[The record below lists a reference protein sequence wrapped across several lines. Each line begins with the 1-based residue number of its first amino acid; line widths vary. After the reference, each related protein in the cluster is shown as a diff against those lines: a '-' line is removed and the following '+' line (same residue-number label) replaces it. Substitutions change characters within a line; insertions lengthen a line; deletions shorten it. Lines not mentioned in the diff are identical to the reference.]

1 MTMITIELP
10 NERLQRL
17 EEMALKLGISME
29 DLIRISVEDM
39 LTQQDEQFQ
48 KIAKYVLEK
57 NLELY
62 KRLAA

>member
-10 NERLQRL
+10 NERLRRL
-17 EEMALKLGISME
+17 EEMASKLGVTKE
-29 DLIRISVEDM
+29 ELIRVSVEDM
-39 LTQQDEQFQ
+39 LMQPDDEFQ

>member
-1 MTMITIELP
+1 MTVITIELP

-17 EEMALKLGISME
+17 EELASKLGVTKE
-29 DLIRISVEDM
+29 ELIRVSVEDM
-39 LTQQDEQFQ
+39 LMQPDDEFQ

>member
-10 NERLQRL
+10 NERLHRL
-17 EEMALKLGISME
+17 EEMASKLGVTKE
-29 DLIRISVEDM
+29 ELIRVSVEDM
-39 LTQQDEQFQ
+39 LMQPDDEFQ

>member
-17 EEMALKLGISME
+17 EEMALKLGISMQ

-48 KIAKYVLEK
+48 KIAAYLLKK
-57 NLELY
+57 NSELY

>member
-1 MTMITIELP
+1 MTTITIELP

-17 EEMALKLGISME
+17 EELALKLGISME

-39 LTQQDEQFQ
+39 LNQPDEEFQ

>member
-17 EEMALKLGISME
+17 EEMALKLGVSME

-48 KIAKYVLEK
+48 KIATYLLKK
-57 NLELY
+57 NSELY

>member
-39 LTQQDEQFQ
+39 LSQPDEEFQ